1 MKKNAQP
8 CNLVIDIGNT
18 LTKVAI
24 FCNDDLTF
32 IERFPKITPQLV
44 AEVTKNFN
52 VARAIVSSV
61 GELPPD
67 FETFFPQQI
76 GLLLLSYEVSIPL
89 KNSYR
94 TPATLGAD
102 RLALA
107 VAANST
113 YPNRNVLV
121 IDSGSAITY
130 DLITGD
136 GEYIGGAI
144 SPGIEMRF
152 KALNAYTARLPL
164 LAIDNNFPVIGTTT
178 KESMLSGVLNGILYE
193 VDGYIQDISKDYP
206 LLKVIFTGGDANF
219 FDKKLKNSIFVHPN
233 LLIFGLNRILNYNE

>member
-1 MKKNAQP
+1 MKKNVQP

-32 IERFPKITPQLV
+32 IERYPKITPQLV

-67 FETFFPQQI
+67 FEAFFPQQI
-76 GLLLLSYEVSIPL
+76 DILPFSSEANIPL
-89 KNSYR
+89 KNCYR
-94 TPATLGAD
+94 TPDTLGTD

-107 VAANST
+107 VAANSI
-113 YPNRNVLV
+113 YPSCNVLV

-130 DLITGD
+130 DVITEY

-152 KALNAYTARLPL
+152 KALNAYTAKLPL
-164 LAIDNNFPVIGTTT
+164 LAIDSNFPLIGTTT
-178 KESMLSGVLNGILYE
+178 KESMLSGVLNGVLNE
-193 VDGYIQDISKDYP
+193 VDGYIQDISKGYP
-206 LLKVIFTGGDANF
+206 VLKVVFTGGNANF